1 MTYALT
7 AEQLDAYLARIG
19 AARPAQADAAALGDI
34 HRAHALG
41 FTWEAIDCF
50 MGWPVSIDPQ
60 ATWSKVVAGRRGG
73 WCYEL
78 NGLLGAALAALGFSV
93 TRLCGGVRREHV
105 GDDMIGNHLTLR
117 VDFADGPWLAETG
130 LGDALVDP
138 IPLRLGAV
146 SQRGYSFAIEQA
158 DGDWWRFRNHPF
170 AGGPSFDF
178 RPDYADEGRLAG
190 MHEWLRTAEQSPF
203 RSNLV
208 VQRHFPDRIESVLN
222 RTRRTVTP
230 NGVSEA
236 QIAGADELAGLL
248 ERVFAIEVPEIDA
261 VWDKAGQ
268 ASGPAFG

>member
-1 MTYALT
+1 MTHTLT
-7 AEQLDAYLARIG
+7 PPQLDAYLARIG
-19 AARPAQADAAALGDI
+19 VERPAQADAAALGAI

-60 ATWSKVVAGRRGG
+60 ATWTKVVAGRRGG

-93 TRLCGGVRREHV
+93 TRLCGGVRREDI
-105 GDDMIGNHLTLR
+105 GEDMVGNHLTLR
-117 VDFADGPWLAETG
+117 VDLADGPWLAETG

-138 IPLRLGAV
+138 IPLRLGGV
-146 SQRGYSFAIEQA
+146 SQRGYAFAIEQA
-158 DGDWWRFRNHPF
+158 DGDWLRFRNHPW

-190 MHEWLRTAEQSPF
+190 MHDWLRAAEQSPF
-203 RSNLV
+203 RTNLV

-230 NGVSEA
+230 NGVAEQPIGS
-236 QIAGADELAGLL
+236 ADELAGLL

-261 VWDKAGQ
+261 VWDKTGQ

>member
-1 MTYALT
+1 MHALT
-7 AEQLDAYLARIG
+7 PEQLDGYLARIG
-19 AARPAQADAAALGDI
+19 VARPAQADAVALGAI

-50 MGWPVSIDPQ
+50 MGWPMSIDPQ
-60 ATWSKVVAGRRGG
+60 ATWSKVVARRRGG

-93 TRLCGGVRREHV
+93 TRLCGGVRRENA

-117 VDFADGPWLAETG
+117 VDFADGPWLAESG

-138 IPLRLGAV
+138 IPLRVGSV
-146 SQRGYSFAIEQA
+146 SQRGYPFAIERA

-178 RPDYADEGRLAG
+178 RPDYVDEARLAQV
-190 MHEWLRTAEQSPF
+190 HEWLRTTEHSPF
-203 RSNLV
+203 INNLV
-208 VQRHFPDRIESVLN
+208 VQRHFPDRIESVIN

-230 NGVSEA
+230 AGVTERP
-236 QIAGADELAGLL
+236 IANANELAALFEDL
-248 ERVFAIEVPEIDA
+248 FAIEVPHIDA
-261 VWDKAGQ
+261 VWEKCSRT
-268 ASGPAFG
+268 SGPAFG

>member
-1 MTYALT
+1 MTYVLT
-7 AEQLDAYLARIG
+7 PAQLDAYLARIG
-19 AARPAQADAAALGDI
+19 MAQPAQADPAALGDI

-60 ATWSKVVAGRRGG
+60 ATWTKVVAGRRGG

-93 TRLCGGVRREHV
+93 TRLCGGVRREDI
-105 GDDMIGNHLTLR
+105 GDDMVGNHLTLR
-117 VDFADGPWLAETG
+117 VDFADGAWLAETG

-138 IPLRLGAV
+138 IPLRLGSV
-146 SQRGYSFAIEQA
+146 SQRGYAFAIEQA

-178 RPDYADEGRLAG
+178 RPDYVDEARLATV
-190 MHEWLRTAEQSPF
+190 HDLLRTTGHSPF
-203 RSNLV
+203 VNNLV
-208 VQRHFPDRIESVLN
+208 VQRHFPDRIESVIN

-230 NGVSEA
+230 AGVNE
-236 QIAGADELAGLL
+236 QPITGAGELASLL
-248 ERVFAIEVPEIDA
+248 EGVFAIEMPEINA
-261 VWDKAGQ
+261 VWDKTGHS
-268 ASGPAFG
+268 SGPAF

>member
-7 AEQLDAYLARIG
+7 PVQLDAYLARLG
-19 AARPAQADAAALGDI
+19 LARPAQADAAALGEI

-60 ATWSKVVAGRRGG
+60 ATWAKLVAGRRGG

-93 TRLCGGVRREHV
+93 TRLCGGVRREDI
-105 GDDMIGNHLTLR
+105 GDDMVGNHLTLR
-117 VDFADGPWLAETG
+117 VDFADGPWLAEVG

-138 IPLRLGAV
+138 IPLRLGPV
-146 SQRGYSFAIEQA
+146 SQRGYPFAIEQA
-158 DGDWWRFRNHPF
+158 DGDWLRFRNHPF

-190 MHEWLRTAEQSPF
+190 VHDWLRTTEQSPF
-203 RSNLV
+203 VNNLV
-208 VQRHFPDRIESVLN
+208 VQRHFPDRIESVIN

-230 NGVSEA
+230 AGKTEQPIS
-236 QIAGADELAGLL
+236 GADELAALL
-248 ERVFAIEVPEIDA
+248 EDVFAIDVPQIDA
-261 VWDKAGQ
+261 VWDKAGR

>member
-1 MTYALT
+1 MAYVLT
-7 AEQLDAYLARIG
+7 PEQLDAYLARIG
-19 AARPAQADAAALGDI
+19 LARSAQPDVAAFTEI

-93 TRLCGGVRREHV
+93 TRLCGGVRREDI
-105 GDDMIGNHLTLR
+105 GDDMVGNHLTLR
-117 VDFADGPWLAETG
+117 VDFGDGPWLAETG

-138 IPLRLGAV
+138 IPLRLGPV

-178 RPDYADEGRLAG
+178 RPDYADEARLAG
-190 MHEWLRTAEQSPF
+190 AHDWLRTTEQSPF
-203 RSNLV
+203 VNNLV

-230 NGVSEA
+230 AGVTE
-236 QIAGADELAGLL
+236 QPIGGAGELAALL
-248 ERVFAIEVPEIDA
+248 AGTFAIEVPEIDA
-261 VWDKAGQ
+261 VWDKAGR

>member
-1 MTYALT
+1 MTYTLT
-7 AEQLDAYLARIG
+7 PEQLDAYLARIG
-19 AARPAQADAAALGDI
+19 VPRPAQADAAALGEI

-60 ATWSKVVAGRRGG
+60 ATWAKVVAGRRGG

-93 TRLCGGVRREHV
+93 TRLCGGVRREDI
-105 GDDMIGNHLTLR
+105 GEDMVGNHLTLR
-117 VDFADGPWLAETG
+117 VDLAEGSWLAETG

-138 IPLRLGAV
+138 IPLRLGGV
-146 SQRGYSFAIEQA
+146 SQRGYAFAIEQA
-158 DGDWWRFRNHPF
+158 DGDWLRFRNHPY

-178 RPDYADEGRLAG
+178 RPDYVDEARLAG
-190 MHEWLRTAEQSPF
+190 MHEWLRAAAQSPF
-203 RSNLV
+203 VNNLV

-230 NGVSEA
+230 DGVREQPIGS
-236 QIAGADELAGLL
+236 AGELAGLL
-248 ERVFAIEVPEIDA
+248 EGLFAIEVPEIEA